1 MSADTVGD
9 RLSAVEDEIYDMFLS
24 GLEAAFPSR
33 AAELRSLPGKVREL
47 NAELARTRAQRDAT
61 QRALDKANH
70 DNDNLRRQL
79 ADLGMGSTSPTAVRR
94 HSRLLVDG
102 GEGDYTWV
110 E

>member
-9 RLSAVEDEIYDMFLS
+9 RLAAIEDDLYDMFIS

-61 QRALDKANH
+61 QRGLDKANQ

-79 ADLGMGSTSPTAVRR
+79 ADLGMGSASLTAVRR
-94 HSRLLVDG
+94 YSGLLVDG